1 MFIESACWKQDLK
14 TFYQH
19 LLSNSFH
26 HSTIQDDS
34 LINVFYFHQIEAEI
48 RLDNQAKLHSFQILG
63 GTLSSSTGA
72 YILENLT
79 A

>member
-48 RLDNQAKLHSFQILG
+48 RLDNQAKL
-63 GTLSSSTGA
+63 
-72 YILENLT
+72 NLKQQVP
-79 A
+79 ARSKKNS